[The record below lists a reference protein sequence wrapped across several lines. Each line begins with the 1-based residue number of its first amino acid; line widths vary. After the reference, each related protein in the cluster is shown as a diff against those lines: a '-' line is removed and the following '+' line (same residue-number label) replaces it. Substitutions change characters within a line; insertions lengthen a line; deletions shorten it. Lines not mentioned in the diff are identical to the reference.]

1 DPPQLHHR
9 LEPLAAA
16 RDRGDGEAHPGGR
29 ASSWLHEH
37 LRPGCVV
44 HVAGP
49 AGAFS
54 WARERPEKVLMI
66 SGGSGITPV
75 MSMARFLHD
84 TAEQVDVVFL
94 HSARGHEDR
103 VFRVELELFERRM
116 PRFRVVWTF
125 TK

>member
-1 DPPQLHHR
+1 DHKILRSYTIASSPSRPHAIEVTVKR
-9 LEPLAAA
+9 I
-16 RDRGDGEAHPGGR
+16 PGGR

-103 VFRVELELFERRM
+103 IFREQLERFERRM
-116 PRFRVVWTF
+116 PRFRV
-125 TK
+125 